1 VADFCIGV
9 DVGGTFTDAVL
20 TDGEQVWTAKVP
32 TTPAVGE
39 GVVAACQLVAER
51 SGASL
56 REVLSRSKRFGL
68 GTTAVTNT
76 IAARRG
82 ARVGLLTT
90 SGFEETLRLSRGRLA
105 VTDRRLHHGP
115 QLVDS
120 KDIVGVNERV
130 DRHGAVV
137 KPLDLDEVVEAT
149 ARLLAGGVESIALS
163 FLWSMVNPDHE
174 ARAAEAIAQ
183 EWPDVPVT
191 SGADLLPVLRE
202 YERTTLA
209 VLNAYVSKAFSGI
222 EELARRLAE
231 DGLAVPLL
239 LVHSGGGTISV
250 AEARSRPVWLAESG
264 PAAGVAA
271 AAAWA
276 ARSGATRC
284 LTCDMGGTSFD
295 VSHVQDGGP
304 SRVQRGD
311 LMGIWTALPR
321 LDVESIGAGGGSI
334 AWVDAREM
342 LRVGPQSAGSS
353 PGPVCYGRGGDQPT
367 VTDALVVLRYI
378 DPGNFLG
385 GDMILDHNA
394 AVAACA
400 ALGARLGL
408 DADAAAWGI
417 REIALAEMT
426 KAVRTRLAMR
436 GLDPRQHPL
445 VSYGGCA
452 SLFTADIAKALSA
465 TKVIIPHVAS
475 VLSAQGAA
483 TSDVRRERVRTVL
496 AEMPFD
502 VSELEKLGDE
512 LATRVDGD
520 LAADGVAVADRRVSL
535 EADLR
540 FVRQMWEL
548 TIPLPSAPIDE
559 AAVDRLLEGF
569 RQEYALRYGAGSI
582 SLGTP
587 VELVAVRAVGIGSTI
602 HGELTPR
609 LDGAG
614 DGAGAGHGTDDLR
627 PGRTRSVRFGSADD
641 AQADIAVYD
650 DNQLVVGQA
659 LWGPAI
665 IDRSD
670 TTIWVP
676 DGVRASRDAN
686 GSVVL
691 EVR

>member
-1 VADFCIGV
+1 LGFAVADFCIGV

-32 TTPAVGE
+32 TTPTVGE
-39 GVVAACQLVAER
+39 GVMAACQLVAVR
-51 SGASL
+51 SGVSL
-56 REVLSRSKRFGL
+56 HEVLNRSKRFGL

-115 QLVDS
+115 QLVDI
-120 KDIVGVNERV
+120 KDIVGINERV
-130 DRHGAVV
+130 DRHGAVL
-137 KPLDLDEVVEAT
+137 KPLDVDEVVEAT
-149 ARLLAGGVESIALS
+149 GGLLAGGVESIAVS

-174 ARAAEAIAQ
+174 ARAAEAIAR
-183 EWPDVPVT
+183 EWPDVPIT

-222 EELARRLAE
+222 EELARRLTE

-276 ARSGATRC
+276 ARSGATQC
-284 LTCDMGGTSFD
+284 ITCDMGGTSFD
-295 VSHVQDGGP
+295 VSHVQDGVP

-321 LDVESIGAGGGSI
+321 VDVESIGAGGGSI

-353 PGPVCYGRGGDQPT
+353 PGPVCYARGGDQPT

-378 DPGNFLG
+378 DPQNFLG
-385 GDMILDHNA
+385 GDMILDRDA
-394 AVAACA
+394 AMAACA
-400 ALGARLGL
+400 SLGVRLGL
-408 DADAAAWGI
+408 DAEAAAWGI

-452 SLFTADIAKALSA
+452 SLFTADIAQALSA
-465 TKVIIPHVAS
+465 TMVIIPHVAS

-502 VSELEKLGDE
+502 VSELEKLGEE
-512 LATRVDGD
+512 LARRVDAD
-520 LAADGVAVADRRVSL
+520 LAADGVAAADRRVSL

-602 HGELTPR
+602 HGELTPP
-609 LDGAG
+609 LDGTG
-614 DGAGAGHGTDDLR
+614 NGVGELR
-627 PGRTRSVRFGSADD
+627 SDRTRSVRFGAAEDARADVG
-641 AQADIAVYD
+641 VYD
-650 DNQLVVGQA
+650 DDQLVVGQA

-676 DGVRASRDAN
+676 DDVRASRDGN

-691 EVR
+691 EMR